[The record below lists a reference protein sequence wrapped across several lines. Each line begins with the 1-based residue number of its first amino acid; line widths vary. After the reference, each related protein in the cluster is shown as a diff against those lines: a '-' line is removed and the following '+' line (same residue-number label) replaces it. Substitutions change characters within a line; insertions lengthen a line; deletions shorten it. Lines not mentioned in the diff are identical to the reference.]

1 MYLEQCRTLYVSDNY
16 SQLSARNYGNSTEA
30 VVERYPASISILFS
44 LIEIKIAPAA
54 CFALH
59 LDVEIE
65 LEACCRSNHRL
76 RDVLCT
82 MSWSRRANLDYAS
95 DTSVNAGPIN
105 LSFFLPTRDISNRGR
120 LKGWLLRGLPST
132 KTGVELRCLLFP
144 WILGA
149 GLTVEADEPLDLFSF
164 ILPSYRRSRNC
175 RTPRTCV

>member
-1 MYLEQCRTLYVSDNY
+1 MRVTITLNYLRPITEILRKLYPNDIGEHIDFA
-16 SQLSARNYGNSTEA
+16 L
-30 VVERYPASISILFS
+30 S

-59 LDVEIE
+59 FDVKIK
-65 LEACCRSNHRL
+65 LETCCRGNHRL
-76 RDVLCT
+76 RDVLRT
-82 MSWSRRANLDYAS
+82 MSWSRWVSLDYAS

-105 LSFFLPTRDISNRGR
+105 LPFFVSAHDISNRGR
-120 LKGWLLRGLPST
+120 LKEWLLRGLPST

-164 ILPSYRRSRNC
+164 ILPSYREIAEPHAPVSNRR
-175 RTPRTCV
+175 

>member
-1 MYLEQCRTLYVSDNY
+1 MYVPWTVSHAGCEWQLFSIICAQLRKLYGSCSRTIS
-16 SQLSARNYGNSTEA
+16 GEH
-30 VVERYPASISILFS
+30 ISILFS

-105 LSFFLPTRDISNRGR
+105 LSFFFPTRDISNRGR

-132 KTGVELRCLLFP
+132 TTGVELRCLLFP
-144 WILGA
+144 
-149 GLTVEADEPLDLFSF
+149 
-164 ILPSYRRSRNC
+164 
-175 RTPRTCV
+175 